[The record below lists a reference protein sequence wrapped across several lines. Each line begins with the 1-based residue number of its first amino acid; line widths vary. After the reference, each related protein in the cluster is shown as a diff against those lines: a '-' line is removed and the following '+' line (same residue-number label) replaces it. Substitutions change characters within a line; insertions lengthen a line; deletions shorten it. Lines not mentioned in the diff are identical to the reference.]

1 MRLFVS
7 VRPPPT
13 AIAHLVAA
21 LPGSRTNR
29 AEQWHITLAFLG
41 DVPASRVLY
50 DGLRDAS
57 ARHRPFELRLA
68 GGGVFGGARVVWA
81 GVGGQVE
88 QLNGLAA
95 DVRAACRAAGAVL
108 DNRSY
113 RPHVTVGKV
122 GRLDPEALQG
132 YVGPTWPVRDVELV
146 HSVLRKTA
154 GHTVLERFALYQA

>member
-13 AIAHLVAA
+13 AIAHLAAA
-21 LPGSRTNR
+21 LPGSRTSR
-29 AEQWHITLAFLG
+29 TDQWHITLAFLS
-41 DVPASRVLY
+41 DVPASTGLY
-50 DGLRDAS
+50 QGLCDAT
-57 ARHRPFELRLA
+57 AKHRPFELQLA

-81 GVGGQVE
+81 GVGGEVE
-88 QLNGLAA
+88 QLNRLAS
-95 DVRAACRAAGAVL
+95 DVQAACRAAGVAL
-108 DNRSY
+108 DHRSY

-132 YVGPTWPVRDVELV
+132 YVGPAWPVREVELV